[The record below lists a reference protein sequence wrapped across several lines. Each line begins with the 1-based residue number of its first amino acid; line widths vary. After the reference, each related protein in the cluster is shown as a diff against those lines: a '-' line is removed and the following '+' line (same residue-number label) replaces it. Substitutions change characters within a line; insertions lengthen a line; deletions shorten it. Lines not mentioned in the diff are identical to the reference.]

1 MRSAPVR
8 NLAVALAISCSSGL
22 AVAQTP
28 APPPPAAEAPPPA
41 APTPPAD
48 APMPPPPVMEVPPPP
63 PPPPAVVVAV
73 PAPPPPAAAGPLSV
87 TTKLVSATLYGNLQ
101 ADAIYDSTQSFND
114 LANNGVIIHT
124 PAPTMAMPMPATP
137 YGADHG
143 RTTFSVRNSRVGFK
157 LKGPDS
163 DTFKTSGLVEWDF
176 LGNQPQGS
184 PTPTAPAGTTGIS
197 TVSEGSYFTSP
208 TFRMRHYWVKL
219 ETPVLDIMAGQNWQ
233 LFGWQGNYHPNTI
246 EYQGVPGQIYSRS
259 PQFRLT
265 KVIKSAPVNVEIAV
279 AASRPPQR
287 DSEVPDGQAGVRLVL
302 NDWKGMHAAG
312 QVGLAIDGASIGFS
326 TVGRYLKIPNFAT
339 TTTSTTGVK
348 GYGYSLDLLLPV
360 IPASDVNHPD
370 NALTLQASLVYG
382 QAIADLYTGLTGG
395 ASTASLPKDAN
406 GNAQTYPQDLD
417 NGLVVVDANGFYHAI
432 RWYSALF
439 GLQYFL
445 PTPTRMW
452 ISANY
457 SHMYSPDI
465 NTPGANPAKIFNK
478 SDWADGNLF
487 VEANAA
493 VRFGLEYAY
502 FHQHYVDGSKANN
515 SRVQFAVFY
524 IF

>member
-1 MRSAPVR
+1 MSCVAR
-8 NLAVALAISCSSGL
+8 LAA
-22 AVAQTP
+22 AQTP
-28 APPPPAAEAPPPA
+28 APPPAEAAPPPPLM
-41 APTPPAD
+41 APSD
-48 APMPPPPVMEVPPPP
+48 APMPPPPVLEAPPPP
-63 PPPPAVVVAV
+63 MPPPPAPVVA
-73 PAPPPPAAAGPLSV
+73 PAAPPPASSGPTV
-87 TTKLVSATLYGNLQ
+87 TTKLVSATFYGNLQ
-101 ADAIYDSTQSFND
+101 ADAIYDTTQSFND
-114 LANNGVIIHT
+114 TANNGAIVHT
-124 PAPTMAMPMPATP
+124 PAQTAAMAMMTPPQPAVTP
-137 YGADHG
+137 WGADHG
-143 RTTFSVRNSRVGFK
+143 RTQFSIRNSRVGFK

-163 DTFKTSGLVEWDF
+163 DMFKTTGLVEWDF

-184 PTPTAPAGTTGIS
+184 PTPIAPAGTTGVS
-197 TVSEGSYFTSP
+197 TVSESSYFTSP
-208 TFRMRHYWVKL
+208 TFRARHYWVKL
-219 ETPVLDIMAGQNWQ
+219 ETPVVDIMAGQNWQ
-233 LFGWQGNYHPNTI
+233 LFGWQGTYQPNTI
-246 EYQGVPGQIYSRS
+246 EYQGVPGQVYSRS

-287 DSEVPDGQAGVRLVL
+287 DSEVPDGQAGVRLTL
-302 NDWKGMHAAG
+302 NDWKGAHATG
-312 QVGLAIDGASIGFS
+312 QIGTAIEGASLGFS
-326 TVGRYLKIPNFAT
+326 TVGRYFKIPNLAT
-339 TTTSTTGVK
+339 ATTSTTGVK
-348 GYGYSLDLLLPV
+348 GYGYSLDLLLPL
-360 IPASDVNHPD
+360 IPASDINHPD
-370 NALTLQASLVYG
+370 NALTVQASLVYG

-395 ASTASLPKDAN
+395 AASASPKDPM
-406 GNAQTYPQDLD
+406 GNAQTYAQDLD

-445 PTPTRMW
+445 PTPSRVW

-465 NTPGANPAKIFNK
+465 NTPGVSSAKVFNK

-502 FHQHYVDGSKANN
+502 FHQNYLDGSKGTN
-515 SRVQFAVFY
+515 SRVQFAAFY